1 MAKKKNFEEQSNLF
15 LHGKRP
21 TWSTELQIRLW
32 VRCGGYCTMCNS
44 YLLNHE
50 YLGDKGKFG
59 ELAHI
64 IAHSPN
70 GPRPNVNDYAQSY
83 IDSEDNIMILCP
95 TCHTMIDKKENEG
108 KYNEELLRKWK
119 DKHERKIKAQTKPT
133 HSNCRRAI
141 TFCAPIGSQPIN
153 ISADQIREALF
164 PDYFVGNQ
172 YPAEI
177 LINISGTERDSEYWK
192 LVERELRTQFKNE
205 VVPCLKNNEKLAVF
219 GIAPIPLLILFG
231 HLLSDFNVTNIQNLF
246 RNSDNQWAW
255 PSKSKVKSDDYF
267 SMTRP
272 SKAVEPGQKKIL
284 ALSLTSSV
292 RDRLDENEAIWEITP
307 SEGPGYESIQSPNQL
322 ATFGKT
328 VLHVLDEI
336 SKQPGDEI
344 HVYSAIPNS
353 AAIMFGT
360 KFMKKANNSLYLYD
374 YISSTGQDVLAIK
387 ISNL

>member
-1 MAKKKNFEEQSNLF
+1 
-15 LHGKRP
+15 
-21 TWSTELQIRLW
+21 
-32 VRCGGYCTMCNS
+32 MCNS

-50 YLGDKGKFG
+50 YFGDKGKFG

-64 IAHSPN
+64 IAHSPK
-70 GPRPNVNDYAQSY
+70 GPRPNVKDYDQDY

-108 KYNEELLRKWK
+108 KYTETFLRRRKEE
-119 DKHERKIKAQTKPT
+119 HERRIRAQTKPT
-133 HSNCRRAI
+133 YKKCRRAVK
-141 TFCAPIGSQPIN
+141 FCAPIGSQPIN
-153 ISADQIREALF
+153 ISVDQIREALF
-164 PDYFVGNQ
+164 PDYFVGND

-177 LINISGTERDSEYWK
+177 LINISGTERDSEYWR

-255 PSKSKVKSDDYF
+255 PSKRKVKSDDFF
-267 SMTRP
+267 SVTRP
-272 SKAVEPGQKKIL
+272 SKAIEPGQKKIL

-292 RDRLDENEAIWEITP
+292 RDRLDENEAIWEISP
-307 SEGPGYESIQSPNQL
+307 SDGPGYECIQSRSQL
-322 ATFGKT
+322 DTFGKI
-328 VLHVLDEI
+328 VLQVLDDI

>member
-1 MAKKKNFEEQSNLF
+1 MAKKRYFEEQSNLF
-15 LHGKRP
+15 LHGQRP
-21 TWSTELQIRLW
+21 NWSTEQQVRLW
-32 VRCGGYCTMCNS
+32 VKCGGFCTMCNS

-50 YLGDKGKFG
+50 YFGDKGKFG

-64 IAHSPN
+64 IAHSPK
-70 GPRPNVNDYAQSY
+70 GPRPNVNDYDQSY

-108 KYNEELLRKWK
+108 KYNEGLLRKWK
-119 DKHERKIKAQTKPT
+119 DRHERKIKAQTKPT
-133 HSNCRRAI
+133 HTNCRRAVK
-141 TFCAPIGSQPIN
+141 FCAPIGSQPIN

-164 PDYFVGNQ
+164 PDYFVGNEF
-172 YPAEI
+172 PAEI
-177 LINISGTERDSEYWK
+177 MINVSGSEKDAEYWDI
-192 LVERELRTQFKNE
+192 VEHELRAKFKSE
-205 VVPCLKNNEKLAVF
+205 VAPCLKNDEKLAVF

-246 RNSDNQWAW
+246 RNRDNQWAW
-255 PSKSKVKSDDYF
+255 PSKRKIKCNDYF
-267 SMTRP
+267 SVSSP
-272 SKAVEPGQKKIL
+272 SNAVYQGQKKIL

-292 RDRLDENEAIWEITP
+292 RDRLDENAAIWEITP
-307 SEGPGYESIQSPNQL
+307 NCGTKYESIQSPSQL
-322 ATFGKT
+322 DMFGKI
-328 VLHVLDEI
+328 VLRVLDEI
-336 SKQPGDEI
+336 SKQPGEVI

-387 ISNL
+387 LSNL